1 MVIVTV
7 SNCQLKQDWCGGGGV
22 ARRRVCAV
30 QVAAL
35 QHCSTAALQQA
46 RPGRGSAAWNSII
59 AQSGHWTLDTTHTT
73 PPATQFVSQNQIT
86 EIFRISSWSCA
97 VPCWPCS
104 CRAPVINTGVERS
117 LIGPHHDNSGPTA
130 GHGATSHGAHP
141 HVFTSNMNDTWTGTL
156 FTQHSR

>member
-1 MVIVTV
+1 MKKKYSKAITIV
-7 SNCQLKQDWCGGGGV
+7 NCGNCDSIKLSIKAGLVWGRRSGAAAGVCSTGG
-22 ARRRVCAV
+22 
-30 QVAAL
+30 
-35 QHCSTAALQQA
+35 STAALQQA

-59 AQSGHWTLDTTHTT
+59 AQSGHWTHTT

-117 LIGPHHDNSGPTA
+117 LIGPHHDNSGA
-130 GHGATSHGAHP
+130 DSGSRGHI
-141 HVFTSNMNDTWTGTL
+141 
-156 FTQHSR
+156 SRCSSSRVYFKHE

>member
-35 QHCSTAALQQA
+35 QHCSRPDLAGA
-46 RPGRGSAAWNSII
+46 RPRGIPSLHSLDT
-59 AQSGHWTLDTTHTT
+59 GHWSHTT

-117 LIGPHHDNSGPTA
+117 LIGPHHDNSGA
-130 GHGATSHGAHP
+130 DSGSRGHISRCSSSRVYFKHEWH
-141 HVFTSNMNDTWTGTL
+141 MDRDTVY
-156 FTQHSR
+156 SA

>member
-1 MVIVTV
+1 MWGRRSGAAAGVCST
-7 SNCQLKQDWCGGGGV
+7 GGST
-22 ARRRVCAV
+22 
-30 QVAAL
+30 AAL
-35 QHCSTAALQQA
+35 QHCSRPDLAGA
-46 RPGRGSAAWNSII
+46 RPRGIPSLHSLDT
-59 AQSGHWTLDTTHTT
+59 GHWSHTT